1 MKTFDLEELKEQIL
15 RFGKNAERFD
25 ISTDETGLTIKLKD
39 HPAIGTTFTIDEA
52 EDMTRGH
59 KIDIGFLLSL
69 VVIAYDAGKFAG
81 KYGDA
86 KNQYYF
92 GEKK

>member
-1 MKTFDLEELKEQIL
+1 MKPFDLEELKEQIL

-25 ISTDETGLTIKLKD
+25 ISTEEAGLTIKLKE
-39 HPAIGTTFTIDEA
+39 HPTIGTKFTVDEA
-52 EDMTRGH
+52 ENMTRGH

-69 VVIAYDAGKFAG
+69 VVIAYDAGKFDG
-81 KYGDA
+81 KFGDA

-92 GEKK
+92 GRD